1 VLLDVDAGIAT
12 CENEKA
18 RPEARLRAQREESTM
33 SVPVGI
39 ESLRAEVTRFGTA
52 PYLLTVAAD
61 GRPHSVSVSVAW
73 EGDELVAKCGSR
85 TLANVAAR
93 PLVSLLWAPAEAGG
107 YSLIVDGDGAVR
119 GEGDDARA
127 VIRPTKGVMHRP
139 AAGPVPEGAP
149 CSDDCKP
156 LLR

>member
-1 VLLDVDAGIAT
+1 
-12 CENEKA
+12 
-18 RPEARLRAQREESTM
+18 M

-39 ESLRAEVTRFGTA
+39 DSLRAEVSRFGTA

-61 GRPHSVSVSVAW
+61 GRPHSVSVSIEW
-73 EGDELVAKCGSR
+73 DGDVLVAKCGQR
-85 TLANVAAR
+85 TLGNVAAR

-119 GEGDDARA
+119 GQGADARA
-127 VIRPTKGVMHRP
+127 EIRPTKGVMHRP
-139 AAGPVPEGAP
+139 AAGPPPEGAS

-156 LLR
+156 VLR